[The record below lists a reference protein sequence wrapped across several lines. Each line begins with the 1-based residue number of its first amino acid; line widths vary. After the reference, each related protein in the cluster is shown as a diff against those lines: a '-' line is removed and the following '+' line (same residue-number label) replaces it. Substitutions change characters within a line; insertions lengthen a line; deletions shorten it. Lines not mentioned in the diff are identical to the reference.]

1 MAPALL
7 SMGDMDSAESVP
19 PRLDGEETM
28 DTPPQAL
35 PLAEIVRRYPNQGV
49 LVEETAWDARAYP
62 TAGIVHAASVSRG
75 DLREPLRRCH
85 LDRSVTTFL
94 FYTGDPIPTDLTVV
108 LWNAVAIVSQ
118 AGGARAECCSSPVSC
133 RSRKPESVETLDIY
147 PDYDHPTTGPF
158 PESIHRLC

>member
-35 PLAEIVRRYPNQGV
+35 PLAEIVRCYPNQWV

-108 LWNAVAIVSQ
+108 L
-118 AGGARAECCSSPVSC
+118 
-133 RSRKPESVETLDIY
+133 
-147 PDYDHPTTGPF
+147 
-158 PESIHRLC
+158 

>member
-35 PLAEIVRRYPNQGV
+35 PLAEIVRRYPNQWV

-62 TAGIVHAASVSRG
+62 TAGIVRAASVSRR

-85 LDRSVTTFL
+85 HDRSVKTFL
-94 FYTGDPIPTDLTVV
+94 FYTGDAIPTDLTVV
-108 LWNAVAIVSQ
+108 L
-118 AGGARAECCSSPVSC
+118 
-133 RSRKPESVETLDIY
+133 
-147 PDYDHPTTGPF
+147 
-158 PESIHRLC
+158 